1 MMHGEAIPRSNDDKS
16 IPGKIGDLLII
27 GTKNYNYS
35 IRILFLKKYSSGTG
49 DMPQWVKCLHTS
61 ADLGSDS
68 PVSTCVYKPSAG
80 EMQIKDPSN
89 FLGRRLAVNMGSVSD
104 LVSQDKVES
113 RTVVDHTTTNNFT
126 SF

>member
-1 MMHGEAIPRSNDDKS
+1 MHGEAIPRSNDDMS
-16 IPGKIGDLLII
+16 ISGKVGDLLII

-35 IRILFLKKYSSGTG
+35 IRILFLKKYSSWAG
-49 DMPQWVKCLHTS
+49 DTTQWVTCLHTN

-68 PVSTCVYKPSAG
+68 PVSTCVCKPSAG